1 VEKDF
6 RHIVQLINPPGWILN
21 AGGAYIALP
30 LLKSALANQNV
41 DSNVVD
47 ANLDAASFYNL
58 KIDEADLKN
67 IGDDFSLA
75 SLNKPYFREQ
85 NRMMELASAFNA
97 SWDIQLGYIPVGY
110 DFSSSE
116 SVREFSNHKSVY
128 TSYFKT
134 ELIPSIQRSNPLLI
148 GISVTVPQQLLPTF
162 EFCRLLRS
170 EGYEGKIVLGGN
182 MITRVGSNFNL
193 PWVFEL
199 IDALVLFQGENSIP
213 DYFNCIQ
220 NNLPIG
226 NVPNLV
232 WKRGNEIVTN
242 EVEHV
247 KPSAFTRPDFSDLRV
262 GEYWGN
268 NYLTLLGSR
277 GCYYGKCS
285 FCAIPY
291 AYGNNGFLGHDKP
304 SNVFED
310 IILNK
315 EKFGINNFKFTDEAL
330 HPTILKRLSEEI
342 ISHKVDCNFEGY
354 ARFDSFWKNEQF
366 LKLVSKAGLRKV
378 YLGLE
383 LIQSSK
389 RDLLNKSDSD
399 DALEMLQRF
408 NDAGIK
414 VHLFTLF
421 GYPGTGVDE
430 AINTVQFTLKHQK
443 LIDTLDVFPFYYAK
457 HTKVPFANPII
468 DGNKDWAVE
477 YDYETEIDGALKK
490 EEVSILCEKLEDVIW
505 DERPEWLHPTYRM
518 ISPFG
523 SNTKNNLTQQKITE
537 DIYA

>member
-1 VEKDF
+1 M
-6 RHIVQLINPPGWILN
+6 INPPGWILN
-21 AGGAYIALP
+21 PGGAYIALP
-30 LLKSALANQNV
+30 LLKSAMGNQGIEAK
-41 DSNVVD
+41 VVD
-47 ANLDAASFYNL
+47 ANLDSASFYNL
-58 KIDEADLKN
+58 KIDQKDLEN
-67 IGDDFSLA
+67 IENNFSLA

-85 NRMMELASAFNA
+85 NKMQELAATFNA

-116 SVREFSNHKSVY
+116 SVKEFSNNKSVY
-128 TSYFKT
+128 TSYFT
-134 ELIPSIQRSNPLLI
+134 NELIPSIQRNNPLII
-148 GISVTVPQQLLPTF
+148 GLSVTVPQQLLPTF
-162 EFCRLLRS
+162 EFCRLLRN
-170 EGYEGKIVLGGN
+170 EGYEGKIILGGN
-182 MITRVGSNFNL
+182 MITRIGSNFNL

-199 IDALVLFQGENSIP
+199 IDALILFQGENSIP
-213 DYFNCIQ
+213 DYFKCIQ
-220 NNLPIG
+220 NNLSF
-226 NVPNLV
+226 NDVPNLV
-232 WKRGNEIVTN
+232 WKNRGEIITNRIEHIKRNEF
-242 EVEHV
+242 
-247 KPSAFTRPDFSDLRV
+247 SRPDFSDLRV

-310 IILNK
+310 IVFNK

-342 ISHKVDCNFEGY
+342 IHNNVDCNFEGY
-354 ARFDSFWKNEQF
+354 ARFDTFWKNENF

-383 LIQSSK
+383 LIQTGN

-399 DALEMLQRF
+399 DALEMLQKF

-430 AINTVQFTLKHQK
+430 AVNTIQFTLKHQK

-457 HTKVPFANPII
+457 HTKVPFVNPIV
-468 DGNKDWAVE
+468 DKNKDWAIE
-477 YDYETEIDGALKK
+477 YDYETEIEGALKK

-523 SNTKNNLTQQKITE
+523 NNSKTNQSQKIIIE
-537 DIYA
+537 GIYA

>member
-1 VEKDF
+1 MAKDF
-6 RHIVQLINPPGWILN
+6 KHIVHLINPPGWILN
-21 AGGAYIALP
+21 PGGAYIALP
-30 LLKSALANQNV
+30 LLKSALTNQNIE
-41 DSNVVD
+41 SNVVD

-58 KIDEADLKN
+58 KIDVADLKN
-67 IGDDFSLA
+67 VGDDFSLA

-85 NRMMELASAFNA
+85 NRMMKLASAFNA

-110 DFSSSE
+110 DFGSSE
-116 SVREFSNHKSVY
+116 SVKEFSNLESVY
-128 TSYFKT
+128 TSYFKN
-134 ELIPSIQRSNPLLI
+134 ELIPSIQRSNPLVI

-162 EFCRLLRS
+162 ELCRLLRS
-170 EGYEGKIVLGGN
+170 EGYKGKIILGGN
-182 MITRVGSNFNL
+182 MITRIDSNFNL
-193 PWVFEL
+193 TWVFEL
-199 IDALVLFQGENSIP
+199 IDALTLFQGENSIP
-213 DYFNCIQ
+213 YYFKCIQ
-220 NNLPIG
+220 NNLSLC

-232 WKRGNEIVTN
+232 WKDRGEIITNKAEYLKPNEF
-242 EVEHV
+242 
-247 KPSAFTRPDFSDLRV
+247 SRPDFSDLKV

-310 IILNK
+310 IVFNT

-330 HPTILKRLSEEI
+330 HPTILKKMSEEI
-342 ISHKVDCNFEGY
+342 ISSNVECNFEGY

-366 LKLVSKAGLRKV
+366 LKVVSKAGLRKV

-399 DALEMLQRF
+399 DALEMLQKF

-430 AINTVQFTLKHQK
+430 AINTVQFALKHQK

-457 HTKVPFANPII
+457 HTKVPFVNPII
-468 DGNKDWAVE
+468 SKNKDWAIE
-477 YDYETEIDGALKK
+477 YDYETEIEGALKK
-490 EEVSILCEKLEDVIW
+490 EEVRILCEKLEDVIW
-505 DERPEWLHPTYRM
+505 NERPEWLHPTYRM

-523 SNTKNNLTQQKITE
+523 SNAKNHQPSNSIRE
-537 DIYA
+537 EIYA